1 MSVETAEPLLLY
13 ADAHASADFRYAT
26 GMRLEGAA
34 YLRFAPGEDVLL
46 VAGLELDRARAESS
60 ASRVIDRVEAGW
72 YETTNTF
79 DAWTTAL
86 ARVAQEHGTG
96 RLLVP
101 RNFPAGLFVSLR
113 DAGLDLVI
121 DPGLLVA
128 ERRQKS
134 KEEQGWIHAA
144 QRAAE
149 AGCVEVIRR
158 LAEAEVRD
166 EMLWEHGTPLT
177 SEHLI
182 AAAAETLQ
190 ELGYETGEPIVAG
203 SPGCALPHHRGT
215 GQIRAGHPVV
225 IDISPRGGQSGYHGD
240 LTRTVVV
247 GEPESG
253 WQAISQAVLA
263 AFEAGAKTLKAGANG
278 RDAHRAASQALVDAG
293 YGTLTVGYEGG
304 DGPRMNHG
312 LGHGVGLD
320 VHEPPQLRDLDYPL
334 QAGDVVTIEPGLY
347 EVGAGAVRWEDLG
360 VVEEHGFRNFTSLP
374 KSLNP
379 LDYL

>member
-1 MSVETAEPLLLY
+1 MSVETAEALLLY

-26 GMRLEGAA
+26 GMGLEGAA
-34 YLRFAPGEDVLL
+34 YLRFAPGDDVLL
-46 VAGLELDRARAESS
+46 VAGLELDRARSESS
-60 ASRVIDRVEAGW
+60 AAQVMDRVDAGW
-72 YETTNTF
+72 YETTNTY
-79 DAWTTAL
+79 DAWTAAIT
-86 ARVAQEHGTG
+86 RVAQEHGAA
-96 RLLVP
+96 RFRVP

-113 DAGLDLVI
+113 NAGLDLAI

-128 ERRQKS
+128 ERRRKS

-149 AGCVEVIRR
+149 AACVEVIRR

-166 EMLWEHGTPLT
+166 GLLWEHGTPLT

-190 ELGYETGEPIVAG
+190 ELGYETGEGIVAG

-225 IDISPRGGQSGYHGD
+225 IDIFPRGGQSGYHGD

-247 GEPESG
+247 GEPQNG
-253 WQAISQAVLA
+253 WQAVAEAVLA
-263 AFEAGAKTLKAGANG
+263 AFEAGAKVLKAGANG
-278 RDAHRAASQALVDAG
+278 RDAHRAACQALVDAG
-293 YGTLTVGYEGG
+293 YGTLTPGYEGS

-334 QAGDVVTIEPGLY
+334 QSGDVVTIEPGLY
-347 EVGAGAVRWEDLG
+347 EVGSGAVRWEDLG
-360 VVEEHGFRNFTSLP
+360 VIEEGGFRNFTSLP